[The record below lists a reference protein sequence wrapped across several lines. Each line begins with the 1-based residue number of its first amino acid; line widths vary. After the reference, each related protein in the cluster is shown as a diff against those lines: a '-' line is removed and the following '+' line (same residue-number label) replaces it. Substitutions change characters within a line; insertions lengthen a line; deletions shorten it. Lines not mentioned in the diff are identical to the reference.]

1 MKKVVYFLITLLMI
15 FFNSG
20 VINAANPS
28 QLNSSSLYTFCP
40 VNKTGFDSNSVEY
53 KVLGYQILKDPRPS
67 ANSNARYLLVKCQVN
82 TDDLDQDEAKYTS
95 VDSDFVKVYDNGSEA
110 QSITDLASKKRL
122 EQPPF
127 DHVRNSLNHVK
138 ISKTYEFDKCFVV
151 YPYDDLKLQFAPD
164 NGDSGIKIDIHQVQS
179 SNGVTMDTQDP
190 LANYEQEDN

>member
-1 MKKVVYFLITLLMI
+1 MKKVMCFLTSLLMM

-20 VINAANPS
+20 IINTANSS
-28 QLNSSSLYTFCP
+28 QLNSNNLYAFCP

-53 KVLGYQILKDPRPS
+53 KVLGYQILKNPRPS
-67 ANSNARYLLVKCQVN
+67 ANSSARYLLVKCRVN
-82 TDDLDQDEAKYTS
+82 TDDLDRDEVNYTS

-110 QSITDLASKKRL
+110 QSIINLVSKKRL

-127 DHVRNSLNHVK
+127 DHVRDSLNHVK
-138 ISKTYEFDKCFVV
+138 VSKTYEFDKCFVV

-179 SNGVTMDTQDP
+179 SNGVTMDAQDP

>member
-15 FFNSG
+15 FFNSE
-20 VINAANPS
+20 VVNAANSS
-28 QLNSSSLYTFCP
+28 QLNSSNLYAFYP

-110 QSITDLASKKRL
+110 QSII
-122 EQPPF
+122 
-127 DHVRNSLNHVK
+127 HMMILNYNLLRITVIVELK
-138 ISKTYEFDKCFVV
+138 SIS
-151 YPYDDLKLQFAPD
+151 
-164 NGDSGIKIDIHQVQS
+164 IKFKVQ
-179 SNGVTMDTQDP
+179 M
-190 LANYEQEDN
+190 E